1 MDNIII
7 EHLACLEIN
16 NCILQEPF
24 HMVSNVQWNDKGLS
38 FDGDISLYESNKIK
52 KENFVGI
59 VPIQIKGTTRY
70 KKISKQ
76 NKIRYSIDK
85 KDLEVYYK
93 NGAGVI
99 YFVVTINPENYVRQA
114 YYKLL
119 APLDLKQLL
128 EQLDSSGNNSVTVS
142 FKKLKHRQLE
152 SLCKMFLNIVDKQPK
167 YYIDVSSNK
176 DYKEYKINYSYL
188 PTDDNFNLFEEHGYV
203 YGVTTEDIAIPVGTA
218 IMQHVRTE
226 KREIVE
232 LENEKFEIQYF
243 VTVTKSKII
252 LEFEKSLRFEFNK
265 NTQKGKLDLGKAR
278 SLNSFLKCL
287 KLIRY
292 VCKFK
297 RLPLSASGFAVK
309 FNEPERF
316 ENINE
321 EIEQYKE
328 IMEVVKDLGI
338 SLDYIFD
345 ETEDLSLLFRSIV
358 DIFKNNKY
366 HLLKIDDKN
375 KLINVK
381 LSDSITVAVIYHEY
395 QNKFINFFSHEALKY
410 IAGFAPKGEKTVEFD
425 NETWKEN
432 YWRLSIYSAQN
443 IEELASKI
451 NFNFDILKES
461 FNSEYHD
468 IDSPLTINK
477 ILDFI
482 TYYDKNKD
490 TRYLDLASDLAQ
502 RYLEVYPKNE
512 IAVINLYQIKI
523 RQKGKLND
531 EEKLEILDVLEK
543 SYGKDD
549 LSFACEILL
558 QNKLRAKR
566 LFNSM
571 SSNLQK
577 NLKNFP
583 IYNLYKKMF

>member
-24 HMVSNVQWNDKGLS
+24 HMISNVQWNDKGLS
-38 FDGDISLYESNKIK
+38 FDGNITLYQSNQIK

-70 KKISKQ
+70 KKTSKQ
-76 NKIRYSIDK
+76 NKFRHPIDK

-99 YFVVTINPENYVRQA
+99 YFVVTVNPENYVRQA
-114 YYKLL
+114 YFKLL

-128 EQLDSSGNNSVTVS
+128 EQLDSSGNDSVTVS
-142 FKKLKHRQLE
+142 FKKLKYRQLE
-152 SLCKMFLNIVDKQPK
+152 PLCKMFLNIVDKQPK

-176 DYKEYKINYSYL
+176 NYKEYKINYTYL
-188 PTDDNFNLFEEHGYV
+188 QTDENFNLFEEHGYV
-203 YGVTTEDIAIPVGTA
+203 YGVTTENIDIPVGTA
-218 IMQHVRTE
+218 IMQHVHTE
-226 KREIVE
+226 KRDIVE
-232 LENEKFEIQYF
+232 LENEKLEIQYF
-243 VTVTKSKII
+243 VMVTKSEII
-252 LEFEKSLRFEFNK
+252 LEIEKSLRFEFNK
-265 NTQKGKLDLGKAR
+265 NTQKGKLNLGEAR

-292 VCKFK
+292 LCRFN
-297 RLPLSASGFAVK
+297 RLPLASGYAVK

-316 ENINE
+316 ANIDE

-328 IMEVVKDLGI
+328 VMEVAKDLGI
-338 SLDYIFD
+338 SLDYVFD
-345 ETEDLSLLFRSIV
+345 ETEDLSLLFRSII
-358 DIFKNNKY
+358 DIFKNKKY
-366 HLLKIDDKN
+366 HLLNIEDKR

-381 LSDSITVAVIYHEY
+381 LSDSITVAVIYQEY
-395 QNKFINFFSHEALKY
+395 QNKFINFFSNEALNY

-432 YWRLSIYSAQN
+432 YWRLSIYGAQS
-443 IEELASKI
+443 IEDLASKI
-451 NFNFDILKES
+451 NFNFDILKKS

-468 IDSPLTINK
+468 IESPQTINM

-482 TYYDKNKD
+482 TYYDENQD
-490 TRYLDLASDLAQ
+490 TRYLELASDLIQ
-502 RYLEVYPKNE
+502 RYLEVFPKNE
-512 IAVINLYQIKI
+512 IALINLYQIKI

-531 EEKLEILDVLEK
+531 DEKHEILDILEK
-543 SYGKDD
+543 SYGEDD

-558 QNKLRAKR
+558 EDRLKAKR
-566 LFNSM
+566 LFDSM
-571 SSNLQK
+571 SSDLQK
-577 NLKNFP
+577 NLKKFP